1 MTGRAPGRAL
11 LGPLIALCLSIAA
24 CPASGPVTVPDHPQ
38 AFEQTRAKQARVSQ
52 ARELTLVYQS
62 NLLGEI
68 EPCG

>member
-1 MTGRAPGRAL
+1 MTAQAPNRVRLSL
-11 LGPLIALCLSIAA
+11 LVTLCLSIAA
-24 CPASGPVTVPDHPQ
+24 CPASGPVTVTDQPL
-38 AFEQTRAKQARVSQ
+38 AGGQTHANQ